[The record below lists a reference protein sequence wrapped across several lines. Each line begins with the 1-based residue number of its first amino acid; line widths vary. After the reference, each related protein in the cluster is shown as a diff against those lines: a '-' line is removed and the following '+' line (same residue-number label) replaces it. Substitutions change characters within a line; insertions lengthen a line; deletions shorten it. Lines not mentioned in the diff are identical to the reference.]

1 MRIKIVMIAIMEV
14 VTDVVQ
20 LAKFKMDIHVLLKDQ
35 LVLFLQVVE
44 MELSRQEKNAM
55 METQLL
61 VMDVVTFAKEK
72 FVEIISFKQDNNVMM
87 EI

>member
-1 MRIKIVMIAIMEV
+1 
-14 VTDVVQ
+14 
-20 LAKFKMDIHVLLKDQ
+20 
-35 LVLFLQVVE
+35 